1 MKFQGTISDA
11 TMVYLPSERPLNSY
25 QLEQFWQIVAGCK
38 AGNVAEHNLPDVVSN
53 TWNSYHFA
61 TMGTKNPTGFGGCLT
76 KGHARK
82 LLQQKGHEIRMTQI
96 DQLMKHQARTLFPP
110 PHVQSYST
118 PSLVAKKA
126 KQAPPQPKELTKEI
140 LNNLSFRDM
149 KHWLRKYHLP
159 LTNQKQTRF
168 NTLKSYLEKNNK
180 WN

>member
-1 MKFQGTISDA
+1 MKIDD
-11 TMVYLPSERPLNSY
+11 L
-25 QLEQFWQIVAGCK
+25 
-38 AGNVAEHNLPDVVSN
+38 
-53 TWNSYHFA
+53 
-61 TMGTKNPTGFGGCLT
+61 
-76 KGHARK
+76 
-82 LLQQKGHEIRMTQI
+82 LLQQKGHQIRMKQI
-96 DQLMKHQARTLFPP
+96 DQLMKHQGRTLFPP